1 MHRSI
6 VEPADIPPLAA
17 ALRYAS
23 VGWPVFP
30 CEPGA
35 KTPATSHGFKDATTD
50 PAVIRSWWHGT
61 PYNVAV
67 ATGAPGP
74 DVLDVDNKESGSGW
88 AAFNRLKAAGLVN
101 GAQCVVRTR
110 SGGLHLYFAGSSQRN
125 TAGIGGAALDFR
137 GQGGYVLAPPSMV
150 GGGAYEVIAH
160 RAPTGAAFQLGAARR
175 LLEPPKPPAP
185 RRAGARARGLGGLA
199 RWVAAQPEGKRNSA
213 LFWAA
218 CRAIEG
224 GHEGLELLARAAEES
239 GLSADEVRR
248 TIESAQRRGR

>member
-1 MHRSI
+1 MHSTI
-6 VEPADIPPLAA
+6 AEPADIPQLAA

-23 VGWPVFP
+23 AGWPVFP
-30 CEPGA
+30 CELGE

-50 PAVIRSWWHGT
+50 PAVIRSWWRDT
-61 PYNVAV
+61 PYNVAI

-74 DVLDVDNKESGSGW
+74 DVLDVDNKEGGSGW
-88 AAFNRLKAAGLVN
+88 AALNRLKAAGLVS
-101 GAQCVVRTR
+101 GARCVVRTR
-110 SGGLHLYFAGSSQRN
+110 SGGLHLYLAGTGQRN

-160 RAPTGAAFQLGAARR
+160 RAPTGAAFQLDTVRR
-175 LLEPPKPPAP
+175 LLNPPKPPSP
-185 RRAGARARGLGGLA
+185 RRAGAKAGGIGGLA
-199 RWVAAQPEGKRNSA
+199 RWVAALPEGKRNGG

-224 GHEGLELLARAAEES
+224 GHDDHGQESRQSRRPAR
-239 GLSADEVRR
+239 
-248 TIESAQRRGR
+248 